1 MLRLPLMSPCVP
13 RVSGVTPV
21 VSGHYISS
29 CVLRAPDQWTVC
41 RDHMTS
47 PALRSV
53 IYCRH
58 ALQIPN
64 PEMRIKRV
72 GKHNLVWEYNKQIM
86 DSYYSEYQRQSFYFQ
101 DPARYAGITH
111 MSVTQLVNHLAI
123 FQSFPCI
130 QIMILTESRAWRRG
144 RSPWWPTTWQWPTSG
159 WSFQSFSL
167 VTWETE
173 RNIVKLLGLLKTI
186 TITWPRKLTVFSH
199 GPPTTTTR

>member
-58 ALQIPN
+58 ALQIQN

-101 DPARYAGITH
+101 DPARYAGNSHTGLYLSI
-111 MSVTQLVNHLAI
+111 I
-123 FQSFPCI
+123 FQYFRVSPV
-130 QIMILTESRAWRRG
+130 SRLWSWQRAEPG
-144 RSPWWPTTWQWPTSG
+144 GEGGHLSDQQPDGGQPLGDHSSHSPW
-159 WSFQSFSL
+159 
-167 VTWETE
+167 
-173 RNIVKLLGLLKTI
+173 
-186 TITWPRKLTVFSH
+186 
-199 GPPTTTTR
+199 